1 MSGTIDD
8 ILKIFSEIRNA
19 FETRIELLGK
29 ELKKVE
35 EWAAKNKFK
44 NDSLVS
50 YLKKIL
56 KISEFKL
63 LDDRYLEKLIS
74 FFVNSTD

>member
-56 KISEFKL
+56 KISEFNL

>member
-1 MSGTIDD
+1 MSD
-8 ILKIFSEIRNA
+8 IRKA
-19 FETRIELLGK
+19 FENRIELLGK
-29 ELKKVE
+29 ELSKVE
-35 EWAAKNKFK
+35 DWLVKTKFK

-63 LDDRYLEKLIS
+63 LDDRYLESLIA
-74 FFVNSTD
+74 FLENSSD